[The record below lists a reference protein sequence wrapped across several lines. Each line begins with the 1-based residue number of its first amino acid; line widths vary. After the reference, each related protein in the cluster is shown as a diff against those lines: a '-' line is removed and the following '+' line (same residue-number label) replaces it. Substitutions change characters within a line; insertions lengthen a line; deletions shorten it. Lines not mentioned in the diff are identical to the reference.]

1 MIDDLLIS
9 TDGHLGRISLNR
21 PAAINALSLG
31 MIEGIKETLRRWS
44 ADDGIGAIVFEGI
57 GPKGFCAGG
66 DVRAARSL
74 VIGGQPE
81 QADAYFAS
89 EYEMNRMIATYAKPL
104 VALGHGITM
113 GGGIGIAGHCRF
125 RFTQPGAR
133 FAMPE
138 SAIGF
143 FGDVGVSAILAKA
156 PLNRAL
162 LFMMSGVSVGAA
174 DALALGLADA
184 VIAPEQVADLRADLV
199 GAAASADPAAAIGR
213 LMEAN
218 SVVAGE
224 ANAIGWDIVTAWPED
239 LVAQA
244 DSLAKL
250 DCSRLTNLSQAV
262 DGACTE
268 RGLLR
273 TMGGVSIVYDAK
285 RFPQGGPQTWADFW
299 DVKRFPGPRAMP
311 NAGAPWWPLMA
322 ALMADGVPRDKL
334 FPLDLDRAF
343 KKLDELRPSIAVW
356 WRTGDKSMQLLRSN
370 EVVMAMMWSGSGFV
384 LKDQGLPISV
394 VWNDA
399 VPNIG
404 YWAMLKG
411 GANQD
416 KAYAFLDYYL
426 TRPEA
431 HLNFANAFK
440 YDTSNRNMLALL
452 SPEDRAARGSAPEN
466 MAKMAVIDPAWIAAN
481 RAAVIERWNRWL
493 SR

>member
-113 GGGIGIAGHCRF
+113 GGGFGIAGHCRF

-199 GAAASADPAAAIGR
+199 GAAAAADPAAAIGR

-224 ANAIGWDIVTAWPED
+224 APFCALADLLPAEPAKTPAEFVAAVAAMPALADIAALFPTRSPGS
-239 LVAQA
+239 LVATFFAQHAARRLMDVTQTLAMDLRLARVMARRPDFAEGVRAVLVDKDQA
-244 DSLAKL
+244 PKWSPASLAEL
-250 DCSRLTNLSQAV
+250 DPERDAGPILEAV
-262 DGACTE
+262 
-268 RGLLR
+268 
-273 TMGGVSIVYDAK
+273 K
-285 RFPQGGPQTWADFW
+285 
-299 DVKRFPGPRAMP
+299 
-311 NAGAPWWPLMA
+311 AP
-322 ALMADGVPRDKL
+322 
-334 FPLDLDRAF
+334 
-343 KKLDELRPSIAVW
+343 
-356 WRTGDKSMQLLRSN
+356 
-370 EVVMAMMWSGSGFV
+370 
-384 LKDQGLPISV
+384 
-394 VWNDA
+394 
-399 VPNIG
+399 
-404 YWAMLKG
+404 
-411 GANQD
+411 
-416 KAYAFLDYYL
+416 
-426 TRPEA
+426 
-431 HLNFANAFK
+431 
-440 YDTSNRNMLALL
+440 
-452 SPEDRAARGSAPEN
+452 
-466 MAKMAVIDPAWIAAN
+466 
-481 RAAVIERWNRWL
+481 
-493 SR
+493 